1 MEKIKELRLNKGWS
15 QEELAKKSGVGRIS
29 IIRYEN
35 NERIPQVDVASRI
48 ANALDAPSTSCWG
61 KRRTRVNKQTPDEF
75 AQALLK

>member
-48 ANALDAPSTSCWG
+48 ANALGCTIDELLGEKKDPDQPV
-61 KRRTRVNKQTPDEF
+61 RR
-75 AQALLK
+75 

>member
-48 ANALDAPSTSCWG
+48 ANALGCTIDELLGETIDPDQPV
-61 KRRTRVNKQTPDEF
+61 RR
-75 AQALLK
+75 

>member
-48 ANALDAPSTSCWG
+48 ANALGCTI
-61 KRRTRVNKQTPDEF
+61 DELLGEKEDESE
-75 AQALLK
+75 QANAR

>member
-48 ANALDAPSTSCWG
+48 ANALGCTIDELLG
-61 KRRTRVNKQTPDEF
+61 EKKEETPCR
-75 AQALLK
+75 

>member
-48 ANALDAPSTSCWG
+48 ANALGCTIDELLGDETG
-61 KRRTRVNKQTPDEF
+61 KE
-75 AQALLK
+75 

>member
-48 ANALDAPSTSCWG
+48 ANALGCTIDELLGEEG
-61 KRRTRVNKQTPDEF
+61 KNINE
-75 AQALLK
+75 

>member
-1 MEKIKELRLNKGWS
+1 MRMEKIKELRLNKGWS

-48 ANALDAPSTSCWG
+48 ANALGCTIDELLGEEG
-61 KRRTRVNKQTPDEF
+61 KNINE
-75 AQALLK
+75 